1 LRQRKGR
8 ETGYIDAY
16 RYKEVAKEDIIGER
30 KKPAAWISAYAAG
43 RRPKPKE
50 WAKVAGRPW
59 MVMVRAGEVEGRAL
73 RVKRSSQ
80 ERRQ

>member
-1 LRQRKGR
+1 M
-8 ETGYIDAY
+8 Y
-16 RYKEVAKEDIIGER
+16 RYTEAAKEDVIGER
-30 KKPAAWISAYAAG
+30 EKPAAWISAYAAG
-43 RRPKPKE
+43 RKPKE

-73 RVKRSSQ
+73 RVNRSFH

>member
-1 LRQRKGR
+1 M
-8 ETGYIDAY
+8 
-16 RYKEVAKEDIIGER
+16 AKEDIIGER
-30 KKPAAWISAYAAG
+30 EKPAAISSYAAG

-50 WAKVAGRPW
+50 WAKVADRPW

-73 RVKRSSQ
+73 RVKRSVQ

>member
-1 LRQRKGR
+1 M
-8 ETGYIDAY
+8 
-16 RYKEVAKEDIIGER
+16 AKEDIIGER
-30 KKPAAWISAYAAG
+30 EKPAAWISSYAAG

-73 RVKRSSQ
+73 RVKRSVQ